1 MEKYFEMKFLCE
13 FIIPIAIFCILV
25 ALSIVYIAYA
35 WITQSIK
42 YNYLKKQGYER
53 KPANMAVSCNSY
65 KWVKGDKS
73 ISESRVD
80 RMKLS
85 ELKEYIVEVS

>member
-25 ALSIVYIAYA
+25 VLFIVYVTYS
-35 WITQSIK
+35 WITQDIK
-42 YNYLKKQGYER
+42 HNYLKKHGYER
-53 KPANMAVSCNSY
+53 KPANIAVNCNLY

-73 ISESRVD
+73 ISESKVE

-85 ELKEYIVEVS
+85 ELKEYIAEVS